1 MLIGY
6 EFVPYLSSE
15 NPKCKSLFCTFLDVC
30 FAIDGGNQ
38 GIPKKQPHTP
48 GNIVSTTLEE
58 GRYLKQ

>member
-6 EFVPYLSSE
+6 EFVLNLSSE
-15 NPKCKSLFCTFLDVC
+15 YPKWKSLFCTFLDVC
-30 FAIDGGNQ
+30 FVIDGGNQ
-38 GIPKKQPHTP
+38 GIPKKKPHTS